1 VRARWPGAGRYIRR
15 ALALV
20 RRRPWRAALASR
32 FAFGLRLALPVAC
45 GAARVRLPLFL
56 GATAISS
63 FLWSVLFTALGWMF
77 GETAM
82 TVIGHVRRNEDKIAA
97 AIIAVLVAIFLVVR
111 RRREAVGHAVEEVV
125 LGEERPASG

>member
-1 VRARWPGAGRYIRR
+1 
-15 ALALV
+15 V

-63 FLWSVLFTALGWMF
+63 FFWSVLFTALGWMF

-82 TVIGHVRRNEDKIAA
+82 TVVGHVRRNEDKIAA
-97 AIIAVLVAIFLVVR
+97 AMIAVLVVIFLIAR
-111 RRREAVGHAVEEVV
+111 RRRGAVEHAVEEGV
-125 LGEERPASG
+125 LGEQSPANE